1 MNSDYHSDKSDAVP
15 EGIPGGPVVEL
26 SGLAYRYA
34 SSGKGENGEPALGG
48 VTLTLRGGAIAGVL
62 GRNGSG
68 KTTLL

>member
-34 SSGKGENGEPALGG
+34 SSGKGENGEPAL
-48 VTLTLRGGAIAGVL
+48 
-62 GRNGSG
+62 
-68 KTTLL
+68 